1 MKISK
6 RYKAVLAKVEK
17 NKEYTVAQAI
27 DTLKTLSNVKFV
39 ESLECA
45 LRLGVDPRHAD
56 QMVRGTVSL
65 PHGTGKTVK
74 VLVVT
79 QGPKIQEALD
89 AGAEYAGFQEY
100 LTAIEKNEVPD
111 VDVIIATPDI
121 MGQLGKFGKILG
133 PKGLMPNPKSGT
145 VTPDVAKAV
154 KEVKAGKIDFRVNKQ
169 GIIHAAVGKLNFT
182 TEQLEENAKAL
193 ISQVNKLKPAT
204 AKGTYMKSVYLSST
218 MGPGLKIVKDEIN

>member
-6 RYKAVLAKVEK
+6 RYKSVLKKVDV
-17 NKEYTVAQAI
+17 NKEYTVAAAI
-27 DTLKTLSNVKFV
+27 DVLKEASNVKFV

-74 VLVVT
+74 VLVVA

-89 AGAEYAGFQEY
+89 AGAEFAGFQEY
-100 LTAIEKNEVPD
+100 LSLIEKNEVPN
-111 VDVIIATPDI
+111 VDVVIATPDV

-145 VTPDVAKAV
+145 VTMDVAKAV

-169 GIIHAAVGKLNFT
+169 GIVHAAVGKLNFT
-182 TEQLEENAKAL
+182 TEQLEENTKAL
-193 ISQVNKLKPAT
+193 IGQINKLKPAT
-204 AKGTYMKSVYLSST
+204 AKGTYMKSVFLSST
-218 MGPGLKIVKDEIN
+218 MGPGLKIAKEELN

>member
-6 RYKAVLAKVEK
+6 RYKAVLAKVDT
-17 NKEYTVAQAI
+17 NKEYTIGQAI
-27 DTLKTLSNVKFV
+27 EVLKSVSNVKFT

-65 PHGTGKTVK
+65 PHGTGKSVK

-79 QGPKIQEALD
+79 QGAKIQEALD

-100 LTAIEKNEVPD
+100 LSEIEKGNVPD

-121 MGQLGKFGKILG
+121 MGQLGKFGKVLG

-204 AKGTYMKSVYLSST
+204 AKGTYMKTVYLSST
-218 MGPGLKIVKDEIN
+218 MGPGLKIVKDELN

>member
-6 RYKAVLAKVEK
+6 RYKSVLAKVDT

-27 DTLKTLSNVKFV
+27 EVLKSVSNVKFT

-65 PHGTGKTVK
+65 PHGTGKSVK

-89 AGAEYAGFQEY
+89 AGAEFAGFQEY
-100 LTAIEKNEVPD
+100 LTEIEKGNVPD
-111 VDVIIATPDI
+111 VDVVIATPDV

-182 TEQLEENAKAL
+182 TEQLEENTKAL
-193 ISQVNKLKPAT
+193 IGQVNKLKPAT
-204 AKGTYMKSVYLSST
+204 AKGTYMKTVYLSST
-218 MGPGLKIVKDEIN
+218 MGPGLKIVKDELN

>member
-89 AGAEYAGFQEY
+89 AGAEFAGFQEY

-193 ISQVNKLKPAT
+193 ITQVNKLKPAT

>member
-6 RYKAVLAKVEK
+6 RYKAVLAKVDT

-27 DTLKTLSNVKFV
+27 EVLKSVSNVKFT

-65 PHGTGKTVK
+65 PHGTGKSVK

-79 QGPKIQEALD
+79 QGAKIQEALD

-100 LTAIEKNEVPD
+100 LSEIEKGNVPD

-145 VTPDVAKAV
+145 VTPDVSKAV

-204 AKGTYMKSVYLSST
+204 AKGTYMKTVYLSST
-218 MGPGLKIVKDEIN
+218 MGPGLKIVKDELN

>member
-6 RYKAVLAKVEK
+6 RYKAVLAKVDT

-27 DTLKTLSNVKFV
+27 EVLKSVSNVKFT

-45 LRLGVDPRHAD
+45 LRLGVGPRHAD

-65 PHGTGKTVK
+65 PHGTGKSVK

-79 QGPKIQEALD
+79 QGAKIQEALD

-100 LTAIEKNEVPD
+100 LSEIEKGNVPD

-145 VTPDVAKAV
+145 VTPDVSKAV

-193 ISQVNKLKPAT
+193 IGQVNKLKPAT
-204 AKGTYMKSVYLSST
+204 AKGTYMKTVYLSST
-218 MGPGLKIVKDEIN
+218 MGPGLKIVKDELN

>member
-89 AGAEYAGFQEY
+89 AGAEFAGFQEY

-182 TEQLEENAKAL
+182 TEQLEENPKAL